1 MGIIKGMGV
10 TWNEFLGEYEYDG
23 QYYKNYED
31 IPFATKKAYET
42 VVPAVG
48 NFAKKAWQNELNQP
62 ITGHLLKGA
71 TWAATK
77 TFQYIDKESMGGIS
91 GALGLLEKGMTKTAD
106 AIEWHTGLYS
116 KSAKIGTELAF
127 DYALTG
133 GGGKGLKTAAKVVAN
148 KADNV
153 ATNIVKK
160 VLPEQ
165 RFAYESVLTNDSLFR
180 DAVNTAVNT
189 PDFKPSSIFTATV
202 TRKATSRLAGSKVLG
217 GQNREAR
224 LHYDNLKLVRHVGD
238 KQIAS
243 TSTHHMNQ
251 LIQQAD
257 AVINHPKGDSI
268 LKNLRA
274 KNIPVGDDIENYTSI
289 LDWNPAH
296 LRNER
301 VKKSVELYPDIPSKT
316 FNDAF
321 GASDFLP
328 PKLTINEAEQLRLLK
343 SRDPSWTMDRFL
355 EEVKKDTGRK
365 FGTGQYPSIDLFN
378 PDGTKTTWKAKTGKE
393 WDNRWKVI
401 NEHYGSNI
409 DPKKLYNIKIDPE
422 LATYAPDHGYLHKE
436 ILDNLPSHK
445 RLKELQKSGEWKTL
459 SEQDATKLLIQVSKD
474 SFKMSHGISKWR
486 YGQIAEYY
494 GKMKLNSKV
503 LGKSKNKTWNQL
515 PTNIQQ
521 EYFKENASKLSSY
534 GSRTIPSMD
543 ELLTSTKK
551 LTQKEKNF
559 FGIK

>member
-1 MGIIKGMGV
+1 MSYIGGP
-10 TWNEFLGEYEYDG
+10 LPG
-23 QYYKNYED
+23 QEKEEESENRDLIQSYKD
-31 IPFATKKAYET
+31 RTIGKET
-42 VVPAVG
+42 IDRTISVAQKLQKNTPEWLKQGAS
-48 NFAKKAWQNELNQP
+48 
-62 ITGHLLKGA
+62 ITGHVLRDTYMDARTLEGKEWLNPADVVTAGA
-71 TWAATK
+71 VRAVEGIGWLGEKAIAKPAEAIAHKALGIDPRGAKVLGIATEIAVTGGFGGAGVKATK
-77 TFQYIDKESMGGIS
+77 YVKT
-91 GALGLLEKGMTKTAD
+91 GAAMNDLTVFAFKNAPEGSVAKLVAD
-106 AIEWHTGLYS
+106 
-116 KSAKIGTELAF
+116 
-127 DYALTG
+127 TG
-133 GGGKGLKTAAKVVAN
+133 GGVVPISKKLTKKG
-148 KADNV
+148 
-153 ATNIVKK
+153 
-160 VLPEQ
+160 
-165 RFAYESVLTNDSLFR
+165 
-180 DAVNTAVNT
+180 
-189 PDFKPSSIFTATV
+189 
-202 TRKATSRLAGSKVLG
+202 TSRLEGSKIFG
-217 GQNREAR
+217 GQTRDAR
-224 LHYDNLKLVRHVGD
+224 LHYDKLKLVRDVGD

-257 AVINHPKGDSI
+257 AVINHPKGNSI

-274 KNIPVGDDIENYTSI
+274 KKIPVGDDIENYTSI
-289 LDWNPAH
+289 VDWNTYS

-301 VKKSVELYPDIPSKT
+301 VKKSIELYPDIPSKT

-328 PKLTINEAEQLRLLK
+328 PQLTINEAEQLRLLK

-365 FGTGQYPSIDLFN
+365 FGTGKYPSIDLVN
-378 PDGTKTTWKAKTGKE
+378 PDGTKTTWKAKTGKD

-409 DPKKLYNIKIDPE
+409 DPKKLSNIKIDPE

-459 SEQDATKLLIQVSKD
+459 SEVEATKLLTQVSQD

-494 GKMKLNSKV
+494 EKMKLNSKV
-503 LGKSKNKTWNQL
+503 LGKWKNKKWDQL

>member
-1 MGIIKGMGV
+1 
-10 TWNEFLGEYEYDG
+10 
-23 QYYKNYED
+23 
-31 IPFATKKAYET
+31 
-42 VVPAVG
+42 
-48 NFAKKAWQNELNQP
+48 
-62 ITGHLLKGA
+62 
-71 TWAATK
+71 
-77 TFQYIDKESMGGIS
+77 KESMGGIS

-274 KNIPVGDDIENYTSI
+274 K
-289 LDWNPAH
+289 
-296 LRNER
+296 
-301 VKKSVELYPDIPSKT
+301 
-316 FNDAF
+316 
-321 GASDFLP
+321 
-328 PKLTINEAEQLRLLK
+328 
-343 SRDPSWTMDRFL
+343 
-355 EEVKKDTGRK
+355 
-365 FGTGQYPSIDLFN
+365 
-378 PDGTKTTWKAKTGKE
+378 
-393 WDNRWKVI
+393 
-401 NEHYGSNI
+401 
-409 DPKKLYNIKIDPE
+409 
-422 LATYAPDHGYLHKE
+422 
-436 ILDNLPSHK
+436 
-445 RLKELQKSGEWKTL
+445 
-459 SEQDATKLLIQVSKD
+459 
-474 SFKMSHGISKWR
+474 
-486 YGQIAEYY
+486 
-494 GKMKLNSKV
+494 
-503 LGKSKNKTWNQL
+503 
-515 PTNIQQ
+515 
-521 EYFKENASKLSSY
+521 
-534 GSRTIPSMD
+534 
-543 ELLTSTKK
+543 
-551 LTQKEKNF
+551 
-559 FGIK
+559 